1 MTIAKGRFVVFDQIY
16 GIHRGVVISDFAWW
30 VGVEDQ
36 VREWCLDNGI
46 RTQQQGMVI
55 TFDDDE
61 SFMMFMLRWS

>member
-1 MTIAKGRFVVFDQIY
+1 MTIPKGRFVVFDQIY
-16 GIHRGVVISDFAWW
+16 GIHRGVVIADFAWW

-61 SFMMFMLRWS
+61 SFTMFMLRWS

>member
-16 GIHRGVVISDFAWW
+16 GIHRGVVIADFAWW

-61 SFMMFMLRWS
+61 SFTMFMLRWS

>member
-1 MTIAKGRFVVFDQIY
+1 MTIAKGRFVVFDRVS
-16 GIHRGVVISDFAWW
+16 GIHRGVVIADFAWW

>member
-1 MTIAKGRFVVFDQIY
+1 VTIAKGRFVVFDQIY
-16 GIHRGVVISDFAWW
+16 GIHRGVVIADFAWW

-46 RTQQQGMVI
+46 HTQQQGMVI

-61 SFMMFMLRWS
+61 SFTMFMLRWS

>member
-1 MTIAKGRFVVFDQIY
+1 VTIAKGRFVVFDQIY
-16 GIHRGVVISDFAWW
+16 GIHRGVVIADFAWW

-61 SFMMFMLRWS
+61 SFTMFMLRWS

>member
-1 MTIAKGRFVVFDQIY
+1 MTIPKGRFVVFDQIY
-16 GIHRGVVISDFAWW
+16 GIHRGVVIADFAWW

>member
-16 GIHRGVVISDFAWW
+16 GIHRGVVIADFAWW

>member
-1 MTIAKGRFVVFDQIY
+1 MTIPKGRFVVFDQIY
-16 GIHRGVVISDFAWW
+16 GIHRGVVIADFAWW

-36 VREWCLDNGI
+36 VREWCLDNHI

-61 SFMMFMLRWS
+61 SFTMFMLRWS

>member
-1 MTIAKGRFVVFDQIY
+1 VTIPKGRFVVFDRIS
-16 GIHRGVVISDFAWW
+16 GIHRGVVIADFAWW

-55 TFDDDE
+55 QFDDDE
-61 SFMMFMLRWS
+61 SFTMFMLRWS